1 MVHSVQSSTL
11 NAPVGH
17 AETASSMSARWHSGG
32 SGSAKVDSRSLA
44 LDAQNAVEERS
55 ASS

>member
-1 MVHSVQSSTL
+1 MVHSVHSSTL